1 METKMIH
8 ETQFKQL
15 HCLCVFGKK
24 KERKEKKIEQKLAHN
39 AEKTEGAR
47 TFSSFILSLY
57 EQLLE
62 W

>member
-24 KERKEKKIEQKLAHN
+24 KERKEKKIE
-39 AEKTEGAR
+39 EKAGT
-47 TFSSFILSLY
+47 
-57 EQLLE
+57 
-62 W
+62 